1 MMEAEEARPLELY
14 IDILDFFKNECHLEE
29 ETFLG
34 KVRAATDDVNDHLT
48 KMWDLPEPETD
59 TSSSEFDL
67 DSLASDEFDLDLS
80 ATDEFNLDSLASVE
94 GVEGKTN
101 NLIVAEHV
109 MAAAQT
115 QNVMKGQLLQ
125 KIFKQRNCHLMKS
138 RANNVTTVKASG
150 LLTDNVAVKNTE
162 EDIDGKLQSHS
173 QNHNDSACDE
183 SKSSAIVSQ
192 ASSKDNTVATTSVPK
207 SEQESGTKQNGESAN
222 TPIAAGEEEHQSLYL
237 QPFEN
242 HIEHGKQTIFLNRF
256 EHEGKEY
263 MVQTIALKGGRNFFL
278 QDTFSIRDIKPLS
291 DSEKLKNNF
300 MIHNQCAHGE
310 LDTVAHLIDNR
321 GVDPNVLDEV
331 RVHPIATHE
340 SLFKY
345 YLPIPFRL
353 VSYRHGVVI
362 NY

>member
-29 ETFLG
+29 ETIFG
-34 KVRAATDDVNDHLT
+34 KLRAATDDVDGRLT

-67 DSLASDEFDLDLS
+67 DSSASDEFDLDLS

-94 GVEGKTN
+94 GAEGKTN

-125 KIFKQRNCHLMKS
+125 KISKQRNCHLMKS
-138 RANNVTTVKASG
+138 RANNVATVEASG

-162 EDIDGKLQSHS
+162 DSKLQSHS
-173 QNHNDSACDE
+173 QNHDNDSACNE

-237 QPFEN
+237 QQFEK
-242 HIEHGKQTIFLNRF
+242 HMEHRKQTIFLNRF
-256 EHEGKEY
+256 EHEGKEC
-263 MVQTIALKGGRNFFL
+263 MVQTIVLKGGRNFL
-278 QDTFSIRDIKPLS
+278 LKDTFSIQDIKPLS
-291 DSEKLKNNF
+291 DSEKLENNF

-345 YLPIPFRL
+345 YLPMPFRL